1 MADQAFVDR
10 RNYTSTFAVVY
21 LSGKR
26 VGTEGQA
33 GRRAVV
39 AIPEFPEMLPLLLL
53 LLLLLQLLGHACV
66 LEAMAR
72 NGCSTEPGAFG
83 HGRLSGSAD

>member
-1 MADQAFVDR
+1 
-10 RNYTSTFAVVY
+10 
-21 LSGKR
+21 
-26 VGTEGQA
+26 
-33 GRRAVV
+33 
-39 AIPEFPEMLPLLLL
+39 MLPLLLLL